1 MQDDIEK
8 TPNLEP
14 NGPGPVENEILIGRI
29 IDREAGADECAQF
42 EDLAKH
48 DPERWHQLGD
58 RQLDMSRLTTRIS
71 EELDAADQVD
81 LPVQSS
87 PRSRVWPFA
96 MVGWAAVILISAA
109 WVLTTQLGTSTR
121 DDGDGRGPGVVMTA
135 NQLMDL
141 YRQTGVIEDEFPL
154 VLLDVEDLG
163 NGLYR
168 VYYMRRI
175 EESVVIDRPVESI
188 ISDDN
193 GNRLDVDPLT
203 IRVPDPAAPSPN

>member
-42 EDLAKH
+42 EDLATR

-58 RQLDMSRLTTRIS
+58 RQLDMSRLATRIS
-71 EELDAADQVD
+71 QELDAADQVD
-81 LPVQSS
+81 LPVQPS

-109 WVLTTQLGTSTR
+109 WVLTTQLGTATR
-121 DDGDGRGPGVVMTA
+121 DDAGGGGSVMTA
-135 NQLMDL
+135 AELLDA
-141 YRQTGVIEDEFPL
+141 YRQTGVITSEYDP
-154 VLLDVEDLG
+154 VLMDVEDLG

-193 GNRLDVDPLT
+193 EDRLDVDPLT
-203 IRVPDPAAPSPN
+203 IRVPDPAASSPN